1 MKQTNEDEIRPGKK
15 RDDCGPSV
23 NMTAAIH
30 AYRLAV
36 VEKEIQA
43 YQAEADTIAAKNAIL
58 QQENDRLKSE
68 QKVRAWNLTIFS
80 CGHATV

>member
-1 MKQTNEDEIRPGKK
+1 
-15 RDDCGPSV
+15 
-23 NMTAAIH
+23 MTAAIH

-58 QQENDRLKSE
+58 QQENDRLKAE
-68 QKVRAWNLTIFS
+68 QKVN
-80 CGHATV
+80 